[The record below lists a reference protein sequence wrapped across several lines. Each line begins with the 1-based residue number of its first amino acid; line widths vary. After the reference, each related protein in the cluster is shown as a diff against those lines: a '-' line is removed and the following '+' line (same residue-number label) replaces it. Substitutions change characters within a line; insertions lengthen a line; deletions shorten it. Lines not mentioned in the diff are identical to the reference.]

1 MRNAALILGMI
12 GGLLGLLMGVVGYGY
27 TSAVAAFGEVEGLFT
42 QVADVQALRT
52 AAVIA
57 PILGIAGAGM
67 AVTRALWGG
76 LLMLASVA
84 GMYFG
89 FGVNGFTLF
98 PMSFTGV
105 AALLALAAGRP
116 DEAQRHF

>member
-1 MRNAALILGMI
+1 LRNAALILGLI
-12 GGLLGLLMGVVGYGY
+12 GGLMGLFMGVIGYGY
-27 TSAVAAFGEVEGLFT
+27 TSAINAFGEVDGLFT

-52 AAVIA
+52 AAVLA
-57 PILGIAGAGM
+57 PILGLAGAGM
-67 AVTRALWGG
+67 ALSRALWGG

-89 FGVNGFTLF
+89 FGINAFTLF
-98 PMSFTGV
+98 PISFTGV

-116 DEAQRHF
+116 DEPQRHF